1 MKLVLSTA
9 NARYKHCSFGLCRLR
24 AELISHGF
32 DVTMLEF
39 TIQQSPFEIADT
51 LLRHSPQVIGLGIYI
66 WNVELLT
73 RVARQ
78 IRLLRPDII
87 LVGGGPELADEL
99 DTLPLFQILDYVIVG
114 EGEAALTDL
123 ACRLRNGQPLDSKV
137 IHGPVPEL
145 NDIASPYTTYTE
157 EDIRNRI
164 VYVESSRG
172 CPYRCAFCLSS
183 GEGPVRYFP
192 LPQFLD
198 DMLGLLQRGVRL
210 FKFTDR
216 TFNVNDQHAKAI
228 LEFFLKQYREGLQL
242 HFEIMPDRLSPPLR
256 KLMAAFPPEA
266 LHLEVGVQT
275 VNTGTQRTIHRC
287 QSMGK
292 TLETLAFLRNET
304 GALLHG
310 DLIVGLPGDTLQD
323 IAEGFDLLVNA
334 KVHEIQ
340 VGLLKRLK
348 GTPMAGTVGRE
359 LKFDPYPPYE
369 VLQTPALD
377 FSEIQQLK
385 RFARYFDMV
394 YNSGNFPESAA
405 LLWELSPSPFRLF
418 YDLTHHIW
426 TAEQR
431 THAIALSKLSEHLFT
446 FLTVKQGLDPIYV
459 KAHIERDF
467 RRLPGRKDKLD
478 LSLS

>member
-9 NARYKHCSFGLCRLR
+9 NARYKHCSFGLRRLG
-24 AELISHGF
+24 AELTSHGF
-32 DVTMLEF
+32 DVTMAEF

-51 LLRHSPQVIGLGIYI
+51 LLRHFPQVIGFGIYI

-99 DTLPLFQILDYVIVG
+99 DTLPLFQVLDYVIVG
-114 EGEAALTDL
+114 EGEAALTEL
-123 ACRLRNGQPLDSKV
+123 ACCLRNGQPWELKV
-137 IHGPVPEL
+137 IHGPLPEL
-145 NDIASPYTTYTE
+145 KAIASPYTTYTE

-216 TFNVNDQHAKAI
+216 TFNANDQHAKAV

-256 KLMAAFPPEA
+256 ALMAAFPPEA

-275 VNTGTQRTIHRC
+275 VNTATQRTIHRC
-287 QSMGK
+287 QSMAK
-292 TLETLAFLRNET
+292 TLETLSFLRNET

-310 DLIVGLPGDTLQD
+310 DLIVGLPGDTIQD

-348 GTPMAGTVGRE
+348 GTPLAGTVGKE

-369 VLQTPALD
+369 VLQTPALA
-377 FSEIQQLK
+377 FSEIQHLK

-394 YNSGNFPESAA
+394 YNSGNFPESVA
-405 LLWELSPSPFRLF
+405 LLWELSPSPFKVF
-418 YDLTHHIW
+418 NELTSHIW
-426 TAEQR
+426 TVAQR
-431 THAIALSKLSEHLFT
+431 THGIALSKLSEHLYA
-446 FLTVKQGLDPIYV
+446 FLTVVKGYEPNRV
-459 KAHIERDF
+459 KACIEHDF
-467 RRLPGRKDKLD
+467 RRVAGRKDKLD
-478 LSLS
+478 FS